1 MPPYEIPEAGGV
13 EEKELIALRA
23 EVTDLEKKLYRLRE
37 AASAVV
43 LSCIQ
48 DSGQTV
54 DSEAVHQLFKE
65 LMIQQGFEVS

>member
-37 AASAVV
+37 VALAVV
-43 LSCIQ
+43 VSCIQ

-54 DSEAVHQLFKE
+54 DSEVVHQLFKE
-65 LMIQQGFEVS
+65 LMIQQGFEVE